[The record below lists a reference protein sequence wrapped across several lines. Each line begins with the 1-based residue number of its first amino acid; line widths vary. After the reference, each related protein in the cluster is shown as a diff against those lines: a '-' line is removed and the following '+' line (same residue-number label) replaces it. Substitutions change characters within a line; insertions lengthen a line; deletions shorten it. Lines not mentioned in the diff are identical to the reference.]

1 MSTSRNILRTLQDLI
16 TLGPKTEKFNR
27 IFDGIR
33 VVSSRKPGHIQCELD
48 IDERHLNRND
58 TLHGGM
64 ISALTDSVSTL
75 ALETNEKK
83 TNKICI
89 Y

>member
-1 MSTSRNILRTLQDLI
+1 VIY
-16 TLGPKTEKFNR
+16 
-27 IFDGIR
+27 IFSLFPYQIR

-48 IDERHLNRND
+48 IEERHLNRN
-58 TLHGGM
+58 G

-83 TNKICI
+83 PSKSASIELSVS
-89 Y
+89 

>member
-1 MSTSRNILRTLQDLI
+1 MKQLFSFDSYSTYL
-16 TLGPKTEKFNR
+16 K
-27 IFDGIR
+27 
-33 VVSSRKPGHIQCELD
+33 
-48 IDERHLNRND
+48 D

-83 TNKICI
+83 PSKSASIELSVS
-89 Y
+89 